1 MNWPTVNRPKD
12 LGGLGVLDLKKFA
25 SALRLRWLWQE
36 WKEPNKPWVGLG
48 TLCSD
53 KDKLLFAATTTIQ
66 IGSGAK
72 TSFWHSAWIQ
82 GRRPK
87 DIAPTVFNI
96 SMRKNRTVQEALTNN
111 NWVRDIDL
119 GAQLSVTHIQQF
131 ILLWNLV
138 ATVPVTPDADDHISW
153 KLTQSGMYS
162 VSSAYR
168 AQFFGHTG
176 RNPCPLIWKP
186 WAPPKCK
193 FFAWLVM
200 RNRVWTSDRLATRGW
215 PRNDC

>member
-87 DIAPTVFNI
+87 DIAPAVTTGDCCFAVCRT
-96 SMRKNRTVQEALTNN
+96 RKRAHGIQTSAKATFAVCH
-111 NWVRDIDL
+111 
-119 GAQLSVTHIQQF
+119 LSGTRQS
-131 ILLWNLV
+131 LCR
-138 ATVPVTPDADDHISW
+138 VP
-153 KLTQSGMYS
+153 KLTHDKKKS
-162 VSSAYR
+162 R
-168 AQFFGHTG
+168 
-176 RNPCPLIWKP
+176 KP
-186 WAPPKCK
+186 GK
-193 FFAWLVM
+193 
-200 RNRVWTSDRLATRGW
+200 
-215 PRNDC
+215 